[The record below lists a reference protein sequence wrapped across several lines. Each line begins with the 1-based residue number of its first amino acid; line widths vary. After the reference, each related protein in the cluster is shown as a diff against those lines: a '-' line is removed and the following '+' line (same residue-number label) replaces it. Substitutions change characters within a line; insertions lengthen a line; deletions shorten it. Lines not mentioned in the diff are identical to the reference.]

1 MKQDVVARYG
11 ELLGKRRE
19 SVALA
24 LRAIAAKKE
33 PVIVELGASRSFV
46 SGGSEGVMDA
56 DPKYWQP
63 DRPEQWDWGA
73 GIFSRVAAE
82 AIAGT
87 DAVLHSVDPSD
98 RAIAIS
104 RTITESVGANVELHH
119 TTSTEFLRSFDRP
132 IDLLYM
138 DHHETCEEGALL
150 HLSDA
155 RLVLDLD
162 LMAPDGVIAVDDVHV
177 HGPLRER
184 LVSVMRSFGGHR
196 DLHFGK
202 GKYSIPYLRSAGLNV
217 LYEGYQVVLGRSGSH
232 SGYAGTVLGSTK
244 PAG

>member
-19 SVALA
+19 SVALV
-24 LRAIAAKKE
+24 LRAIAHKRA

-46 SGGSEGVMDA
+46 SGGSEGVMDD
-56 DPKYWQP
+56 DPKYWEP
-63 DRPEQWDWGA
+63 DRPECWDWGA

-82 AIAGT
+82 AIAGSE
-87 DAVLHSVDPSD
+87 AELHSVDPSD

-104 RTITESVGANVELHH
+104 RTITEPVEANVELHQ
-119 TTSTEFLRSFDRP
+119 TTSTEFLRTFDKP

-155 RLVLDLD
+155 RLVVDFN
-162 LMAPDGVIAVDDVHV
+162 LMAEGGVIAVDDVHV
-177 HGPLRER
+177 HGVLRER
-184 LVSVMRSFGGHR
+184 MVSLMRSMGGQR

-217 LYEGYQVVLGRSGSH
+217 LYEGYQVVLGRSD
-232 SGYAGTVLGSTK
+232 ARLGTSLG
-244 PAG
+244 